1 MARTLCEITSAHRYA
16 PREVVS
22 DPKAPYFG
30 VEINDRS
37 LTPGEGARI
46 GRDSFRRLA
55 EHPKVK
61 PKKSTS
67 RTRLMKTHSCFRL
80 LTNALTGAI
89 LFTTTALQAEEADQV
104 KVTDLMTKDLVNF
117 PGKEVT
123 MFTVDYPPGGADPV
137 HRHNAS
143 AFVYVLEGSIVM
155 QMKGEEKVT
164 LHPGD
169 TFYEDPAGIHLVGK
183 NASDTKPAKFL
194 VFLVKDK
201 GAPLLIPV
209 NE

>member
-1 MARTLCEITSAHRYA
+1 
-16 PREVVS
+16 
-22 DPKAPYFG
+22 
-30 VEINDRS
+30 
-37 LTPGEGARI
+37 
-46 GRDSFRRLA
+46 
-55 EHPKVK
+55 
-61 PKKSTS
+61 
-67 RTRLMKTHSCFRL
+67 
-80 LTNALTGAI
+80 
-89 LFTTTALQAEEADQV
+89 
-104 KVTDLMTKDLVNF
+104 MTKDLVNF

-123 MFTVDYPPGGADPV
+123 MITVDYPPGGADPV

-155 QMKGEEKVT
+155 QMKGEKEVT

-201 GAPLLIPV
+201 GAPILIPV